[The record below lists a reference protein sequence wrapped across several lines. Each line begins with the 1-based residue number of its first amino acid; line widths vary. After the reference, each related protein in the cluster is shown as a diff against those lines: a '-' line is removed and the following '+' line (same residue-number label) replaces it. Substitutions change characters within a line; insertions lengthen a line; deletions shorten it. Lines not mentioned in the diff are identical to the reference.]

1 MFCLDAILSETF
13 GVKGRLTLSKERG
26 VDFRDADG
34 QLIYWFSTTE
44 DFLEKIDVPSLI
56 KSNLSLDNHIT
67 NLFSNSFRAKRL
79 IILEPA
85 HLTDIETRLLNEKG
99 FKLYGYNN
107 LIKVPPRFQRL
118 KKIKEAQGNLDG
130 FDYCYVPKFYKNSVI
145 NEVLRLEAFVRNIP
159 EISLSMKDYEPDAN
173 LNFLDELAF
182 TPDIFSR
189 NISRKLRILNMCSSS
204 Q

>member
-1 MFCLDAILSETF
+1 M
-13 GVKGRLTLSKERG
+13 
-26 VDFRDADG
+26 
-34 QLIYWFSTTE
+34 
-44 DFLEKIDVPSLI
+44 
-56 KSNLSLDNHIT
+56 
-67 NLFSNSFRAKRL
+67 
-79 IILEPA
+79 
-85 HLTDIETRLLNEKG
+85 NEKG

-189 NISRKLRILNMCSSS
+189 NISEKIAHFKHVLQFTINEGTLDCHLSVLQYR
-204 Q
+204 